1 VAPGTGGE
9 AGLLRALS
17 FEVPDRVVRHIAVDA
32 AATADVIA
40 ALVVD
45 ELAQSGP
52 LDVAHVGER
61 RLTRAVTVTDRADAA
76 TPPAAGP
83 VVAEGAVVLLT
94 GGARGITAR
103 FAEAFATAGARHVE
117 LVGRTALP
125 EGEEPVE
132 LAGAADATALR
143 GAALRAGL
151 AATPA
156 EVEALVRRT
165 LAERQ
170 VRASLAAIA
179 AAGATPTYHQADV
192 RDPAALRAVVAD
204 VYARHGR
211 LDGVLHGA
219 GVIEDRFLRDKT
231 PESYARVYE
240 TKVAGARAL
249 LDAVRD
255 DVGFVVLFG
264 SVSGVFGNKGQV
276 DYAAANDALDALAH
290 GGAGGRLAGRV
301 LSIDWGPWG
310 GTGMVSDEL
319 AREYARR
326 GVGLIDPTDGVTA
339 LWSELA
345 ARHAGGT
352 FPDAQVVVLRA
363 RPEMLQG
370 AGDR

>member
-1 VAPGTGGE
+1 VY
-9 AGLLRALS
+9 
-17 FEVPDRVVRHIAVDA
+17 
-32 AATADVIA
+32 
-40 ALVVD
+40 
-45 ELAQSGP
+45 
-52 LDVAHVGER
+52 
-61 RLTRAVTVTDRADAA
+61 
-76 TPPAAGP
+76 
-83 VVAEGAVVLLT
+83 
-94 GGARGITAR
+94 
-103 FAEAFATAGARHVE
+103 VE

-125 EGEEPVE
+125 TGDEPAD
-132 LAGAADATALR
+132 LAGAADAK
-143 GAALRAGL
+143 ALRAAILRGGH
-151 AATPA
+151 AQAPA
-156 EVEALVRRT
+156 EVEALVRRVQ
-165 LAERQ
+165 AARE
-170 VRASLAAIA
+170 VRATLTAIE

-192 RDPAALRAVVAD
+192 RDPEALAAVVAG
-204 VYARHGR
+204 VYERHGR

-219 GVIEDRFLRDKT
+219 GIIEDRFLRDKT

-249 LDAVRD
+249 LGAVRD

-326 GVGLIDPTDGVTA
+326 GVGLIDQVDGVTA

-345 ARHAGGT
+345 ARHASGR

-363 RPEMLQG
+363 RPEMLAGPG
-370 AGDR
+370 AT